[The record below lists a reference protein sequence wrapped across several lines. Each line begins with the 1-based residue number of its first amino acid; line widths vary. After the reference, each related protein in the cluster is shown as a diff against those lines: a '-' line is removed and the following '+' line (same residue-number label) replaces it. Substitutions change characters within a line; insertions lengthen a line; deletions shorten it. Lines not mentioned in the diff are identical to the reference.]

1 MPNGIDVIDVHFARV
16 RSGNP
21 AAGMAM
27 GMIAITAALLSIIV
41 ARQLVGRHS

>member
-27 GMIAITAALLSIIV
+27 IAITAALLSIIV